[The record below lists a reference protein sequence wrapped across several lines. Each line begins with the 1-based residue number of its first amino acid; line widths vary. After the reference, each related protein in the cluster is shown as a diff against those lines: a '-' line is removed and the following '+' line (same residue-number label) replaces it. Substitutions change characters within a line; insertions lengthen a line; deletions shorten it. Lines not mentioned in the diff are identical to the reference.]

1 MAERF
6 RPLAKAGLAALAL
19 VLAGCGDTLES
30 FGGPTMGSTYSIKYV
45 RGASAPD
52 VQTAKAAVEAILAE
66 VDRQMSTYRDDSLVS
81 RFNAL
86 PAQSCME
93 LPPPMLEL
101 LRYGGELSE
110 QSQGAFDMT
119 VEPLMNLWGFGPQ
132 ARVEKVPSA
141 EQIAAARRDVGHRH
155 LRIDGQRLCKDA
167 AVQLDF
173 DSIAAGY
180 TVDAVG
186 ERLKEL
192 GVRSYLAEITGE
204 LKAEGRKPDGT
215 PWRIA
220 IEAPREGQ
228 RVAQQVLALDGYG
241 VSTSGDYR
249 NYFEENGQR
258 YSHTFDPRTGAPI
271 DHHLASVTVIDPST
285 RNADGLSTLLMVLGP
300 EEGYRFAEKHRLA
313 ALFVS
318 RQGNGFDSR
327 TTPRYEQLFGNQG
340 ERP

>member
-1 MAERF
+1 
-6 RPLAKAGLAALAL
+6 
-19 VLAGCGDTLES
+19 
-30 FGGPTMGSTYSIKYV
+30 
-45 RGASAPD
+45 
-52 VQTAKAAVEAILAE
+52 
-66 VDRQMSTYRDDSLVS
+66 
-81 RFNAL
+81 
-86 PAQSCME
+86 
-93 LPPPMLEL
+93 MLEL

-132 ARVEKVPSA
+132 ARVEKVPST

-192 GVRSYLAEITGE
+192 GVRSCLAEITGE

-220 IEAPREGQ
+220 IEAPRE
-228 RVAQQVLALDGYG
+228 A
-241 VSTSGDYR
+241 SGSPS
-249 NYFEENGQR
+249 R
-258 YSHTFDPRTGAPI
+258 YWRWTATASRPRAITATISKRTASAIRTFDPRTGAPI

-327 TTPRYEQLFGNQG
+327 TTPRYEQLFGN
-340 ERP
+340 

>member
-1 MAERF
+1 
-6 RPLAKAGLAALAL
+6 
-19 VLAGCGDTLES
+19 
-30 FGGPTMGSTYSIKYV
+30 
-45 RGASAPD
+45 
-52 VQTAKAAVEAILAE
+52 
-66 VDRQMSTYRDDSLVS
+66 
-81 RFNAL
+81 
-86 PAQSCME
+86 
-93 LPPPMLEL
+93 
-101 LRYGGELSE
+101 
-110 QSQGAFDMT
+110 
-119 VEPLMNLWGFGPQ
+119 PLMNLWGFGPQ

-141 EQIAAARRDVGHRH
+141 EQIAAVRRDVGHRH